1 LVDNP
6 GNPTATSE
14 NLTDPVRRKS
24 IGDGLNIPNT
34 AVFLKR
40 TALEFLQILFS
51 ERAPGSYHF
60 DHDDTKT
67 EIIISD
73 LHAVDLKMTGMRP
86 AIVAV
91 RGPLSWQ
98 GPGLGSVQS
107 RDIPTGAY
115 TFKELLTGSL
125 ALSCISR
132 EGVEAEQIAHIVF
145 NSFKFFRPVLQK
157 YGYFQIKS
165 LSIGGEALVEIDGS
179 NDMMVVIP
187 ITVTALIEDQWILE
201 ETAARQLKKLVI
213 SQLSQL

>member
-1 LVDNP
+1 MSDTL
-6 GNPTATSE
+6 GNPDSTISGVHRRSISE
-14 NLTDPVRRKS
+14 
-24 IGDGLNIPNT
+24 GFNIPNA

-51 ERAPGSYHF
+51 ERAAGSFRF

-73 LHAVDLKMTGMRP
+73 MHAVDLKMAGMRP

-98 GPGLGSVQS
+98 GPGLGSVMG
-107 RDIPTGAY
+107 RDIPTGRY

-125 ALSCISR
+125 ALSCVSR
-132 EGVEAEQIAHIVF
+132 EGVEAEQIAHLVF
-145 NSFKFFRPVLQK
+145 NSFKYFRPVLQK

-165 LSIGGEALVEIDGS
+165 LSIGGESLVEIEGS
-179 NDMMVVIP
+179 NDMMVVVP
-187 ITVTALIEDQWILE
+187 IMISAMIEDQWILE
-201 ETAARQLKKLVI
+201 ETAERKLRQI
-213 SQLSQL
+213 IINHFINP